1 VSTTTGAKAQARI
14 VGEDLEWLV
23 SRAVEGLA
31 LVDETDAPHDAV
43 TDELL
48 TPSAL
53 LPFGSVC
60 LLEAGTP
67 VEIKACRR
75 RTSNGEHSTTPGR
88 WFFKGRDDGQ
98 HRHLLDR
105 GGAYLLAVY
114 RKPSDER
121 EIVQMLLLPA
131 SIVDE
136 LLTGSWYD
144 TGRSEGYVAKLTWRS
159 ILEDAD

>member
-1 VSTTTGAKAQARI
+1 MSTATGAKAQAKI

-23 SRAVEGLA
+23 SRAVDGLA

-43 TDELL
+43 ADQLL
-48 TPSAL
+48 TPTAV

-67 VEIKACRR
+67 VEIKACRLQ
-75 RTSNGEHSTTPGR
+75 TSNGEHSTTPGR

-98 HRHLLDR
+98 HHHLLER

-114 RKPSDER
+114 RETPDGR
-121 EIVQMLLLPA
+121 EVVQMLLLPA

-136 LLTGSWYD
+136 LLAGSWYG
-144 TGRSEGYVAKLTWRS
+144 TGRSEGYVAKLSWRT